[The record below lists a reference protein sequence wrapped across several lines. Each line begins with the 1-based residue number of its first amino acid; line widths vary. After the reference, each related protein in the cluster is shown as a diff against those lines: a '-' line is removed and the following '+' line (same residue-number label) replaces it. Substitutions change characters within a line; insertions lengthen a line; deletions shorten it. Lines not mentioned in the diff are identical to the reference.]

1 MVEVSLQ
8 FLDGEVGL
16 VAELARYL
24 LVVEL
29 LLVAAAVAVVDL
41 FFRYL
46 LQPVASQ
53 VETSIAVIA
62 VEHLIGV
69 VVETTE
75 ADFAVSFEEFLMAV
89 TTLGRPDCFLAL
101 DKGHEHLHGL
111 VCVAVLEVL

>member
-41 FFRYL
+41 FLRDL
-46 LQPVASQ
+46 LQAVTGK
-53 VETSIAVIA
+53 VEASIAVIA
-62 VEHLIGV
+62 V
-69 VVETTE
+69 
-75 ADFAVSFEEFLMAV
+75 
-89 TTLGRPDCFLAL
+89 
-101 DKGHEHLHGL
+101 
-111 VCVAVLEVL
+111 